1 VTRVLFVCLGNI
13 CRSPLAHGLL
23 RHAIDERGLGQHL
36 SVDSCGTSAYHNGG
50 GSDPGSVS
58 VAHDH
63 GIDISD
69 LISRK
74 LTRADYSDFDL
85 LVGMDRQ
92 NERDIR
98 AQQPPGAG
106 PRIVRFMD
114 FVPGADSPDV
124 PDPYY
129 GGPRGFELIYQLID
143 AGMGPL
149 IDFALGLADDPS

>member
-1 VTRVLFVCLGNI
+1 MTRVLFVCLGNI

-23 RHAIDERGLGQHL
+23 RQAIHVQGLADQIT
-36 SVDSCGTSAYHNGG
+36 VDSCGTSAYHNGG
-50 GSDPGSVS
+50 GADPGSVA
-58 VAHDH
+58 VAHEH

-74 LTRADYSDFDL
+74 LISSDYEDFDL
-85 LVGMDRQ
+85 LVAMDRQ

-98 AQQPPGAG
+98 AQQPPGTEAH
-106 PRIVRFMD
+106 IVRFMD
-114 FVPGADSPDV
+114 FVPEAGSPDV

-129 GGPRGFELIYQLID
+129 GGPGGFLVIYNLIE

-149 IDFALGLADDPS
+149 IDFALTLADRPS